1 MMRYC
6 EIRGKELLDA
16 NVLTTADLYEWLRG
30 KNVNEAAI
38 VGVGLPCYS
47 LLQTL
52 LFSIKANSNGVL
64 LLEDLEITHFNRPK
78 DKLLDWFFNPVM
90 VLKEQIR
97 VIKLVEGEVRYLE
110 KVVLFGVHK
119 QRFEAWDNGGLL
131 IPDGLR
137 AAQIEGIS
145 RRYCN
150 IILSIM
156 LVKCL
161 LKMWF
166 YHMYIISIKKKS
178 ISFQISCF
186 HKL

>member
-119 QRFEAWDNGGLL
+119 QRFESWDNGGLL

-178 ISFQISCF
+178 ISF
-186 HKL
+186 

>member
-1 MMRYC
+1 MRYC

-64 LLEDLEITHFNRPK
+64 LLDDFEITHFNRPK

-119 QRFEAWDNGGLL
+119 QRFESWDNGGLL

-150 IILSIM
+150 IILSTY
-156 LVKCL
+156 V
-161 LKMWF
+161 
-166 YHMYIISIKKKS
+166 S
-178 ISFQISCF
+178 
-186 HKL
+186 